1 MTAKHDNAKDRLK
14 RAAKSENAAPASAS
28 NLDRQFRKSPIG
40 PFPTAL
46 AAGTIGSACVVPV
59 LVPFAKP
66 PRERGRIFRRGV
78 VERLQLGSAICLIR
92 AYEVTRLRGDS
103 AVKAEQRIGA
113 LAPISWDY
121 AGRIANNYLH
131 DTELPSTA
139 IDVLIAAVFGDRVDV
154 LDGLIEAARL
164 CSVGLNLAARIT
176 ATGEEV
182 RFCELFDAAD
192 RLFDVYNAR
201 QSDLPPQ
208 DVIIVSV
215 VSGIRGHLLWP
226 RYMHLAELID
236 VALFAGKLIADQNR
250 PVTARRAD
258 LHPALFP
265 LASYMLDFLAED
277 RSQESLDEAGKLAFR
292 LMRAAGPIAELRA
305 AIAAAKAASKDLII
319 GEGEYWRSNAAREFD
334 KPHAPDVERRK
345 RRVRR

>member
-1 MTAKHDNAKDRLK
+1 LK
-14 RAAKSENAAPASAS
+14 PAVRSDNAAPAPTGD
-28 NLDRQFRKSPIG
+28 LDRQFCRSPIG

-59 LVPFAKP
+59 LVPFAKL
-66 PRERGRIFRRGV
+66 PRERGRTFRRGV

-92 AYEVTRLRGDS
+92 AYGLMRQGGDS
-103 AVKAEQRIGA
+103 AVKAEERIGA

-121 AGRIANNYLH
+121 ASRIASDYFH

-139 IDVLIAAVFGDRVDV
+139 IDALIAAVFGDQVDV
-154 LDGLIEAARL
+154 LGGLIEAARL
-164 CSVGLNLAARIT
+164 CNVGLNLAARIT
-176 ATGEEV
+176 STAEEA

-201 QSDLPPQ
+201 QSDLPPR

-265 LASYMLDFLAED
+265 IASYMLDVLAED
-277 RSQESLDEAGKLAFR
+277 RSQESLDEAGKLAVR
-292 LMRAAGPIAELRA
+292 LMGAVECNAELRA
-305 AIAAAKAASKDLII
+305 AITAATRAGKSLVI
-319 GEGEYWRSNAAREFD
+319 GEGEYWRSNTAREFD
-334 KPHAPDVERRK
+334 KPHDLERFSSR
-345 RRVRR
+345 